1 MSVTG
6 VSGAA
11 RELLLA
17 EVDRL
22 VTRELLRGSESLCR
36 ILRYLAEQAIAH
48 PGVPVKEYQLA
59 IDVFGRP
66 PDFDARFDSTVRVQ
80 TGRLRAKLAEYYAG
94 EGQADKVIVEIPRGS
109 YTLTFHERPP
119 QAVSVQPPASAN
131 EMQVANPA
139 ALPSRA
145 NILAW
150 TFGLIAIALAIAVM
164 YLVRTPTKTSASAL
178 ETAAP
183 ALADFWS
190 GFTDGTE
197 QPWVVFSNAEFVGE
211 PRTGMRY
218 FNPVLDSKEG
228 ILDHYT
234 GVGEVLAIHELDRL
248 FTSFHRGIRVKRGR
262 LLSFDDVKNNDLIF
276 VGSSSE
282 NLTLRDL
289 PMTRDFVFQNVE
301 SGPRKGDLAIV
312 NVHPREGEAGSYLA
326 MSGRPLVED
335 YALVGLVPGLNPG
348 RWVMILAGTTTIGT
362 QAAVE
367 FVCRPS
373 NVGELLNRVPR
384 TKGTDVRQFEAVIHV
399 KISRGVPVQSEVV
412 ALHPR
417 NAS

>member
-131 EMQVANPA
+131 EMQVAKPA

>member
-1 MSVTG
+1 
-6 VSGAA
+6 
-11 RELLLA
+11 
-17 EVDRL
+17 
-22 VTRELLRGSESLCR
+22 
-36 ILRYLAEQAIAH
+36 
-48 PGVPVKEYQLA
+48 
-59 IDVFGRP
+59 
-66 PDFDARFDSTVRVQ
+66 
-80 TGRLRAKLAEYYAG
+80 
-94 EGQADKVIVEIPRGS
+94 
-109 YTLTFHERPP
+109 
-119 QAVSVQPPASAN
+119 
-131 EMQVANPA
+131 
-139 ALPSRA
+139 
-145 NILAW
+145 
-150 TFGLIAIALAIAVM
+150 
-164 YLVRTPTKTSASAL
+164 
-178 ETAAP
+178 
-183 ALADFWS
+183 
-190 GFTDGTE
+190 
-197 QPWVVFSNAEFVGE
+197 
-211 PRTGMRY
+211 MRY